1 MPTNLKK
8 IFIFLSC
15 IVFFYNHSSAQTIFE
30 NNRSEVYPFL
40 NRMAQKG
47 LVQFDDIIQPVTR
60 THINQALVDLQNKK
74 IQLSITEQKELSFYL
89 EEFAIIVDTNSKLDL
104 FKNDYNKRWRSFR
117 LQSKE
122 FVVNG
127 DPIIGIATFS
137 NDGKTV
143 QQLSNGMEMWGTM
156 GELKKWSYQLFYRD
170 YTEKG
175 NGIQNTNIAS
185 PETGKILIGASANN
199 QINYSEVRANLS
211 YSWKNGSISFGK
223 DNMNW
228 GYGEN
233 GKLVLS
239 NKTPSYPYIRFDYT
253 PVKWM
258 SFNYMHAWLNSNL
271 IDSNLSYNTFTGGVS
286 GDTRILYTQK
296 YLVTHSL
303 IFKPIKGLN
312 IALGESIIYSD
323 KLDPG
328 FFIPINLFKFYD
340 NNRSNYS
347 INAGSNGQ
355 YFLQISSRNQ
365 IKNTHL
371 YASTF
376 IDEIRVVEIF
386 NKSKSRN
393 QLGYTIGGSV
403 TDIMVPYL
411 TLGAEYTRINP
422 FVYSNLIPAQAYTS
436 YNYSLGDWVGNNFD
450 RKIIFLKYTPLP
462 KLKLIARYQDI
473 RKGAAGT
480 IVQQYLAEPQ
490 PAFLFDL
497 QNKRKDIYLQAT
509 YEWIHNLYLR
519 SSAQWLSE
527 TNANGLKINSS
538 MYSLGISFGLP

>member
-8 IFIFLSC
+8 LFIFLSC
-15 IVFFYNHSSAQTIFE
+15 IIFFYNNSSAQTIFE
-30 NNRSEVYPFL
+30 NNRSELYPFL

-60 THINQALVDLQNKK
+60 THINQALINLQNKK
-74 IQLSITEQKELSFYL
+74 SQLSITEQKELAFYL
-89 EEFAIIVDTNSKLDL
+89 EEFAIIGDTSTKLDL

-127 DPIIGIATFS
+127 DPIMGISTFS
-137 NDGKTV
+137 NDRKTV
-143 QQLSNGMEMWGTM
+143 QQLSNGMEMWGTV
-156 GELKKWSYQLFYRD
+156 GVKKKWGYQLYYRD

-175 NGIQNTNIAS
+175 KGIQNINIPS
-185 PETGKILIGASANN
+185 PETGKILIGANANN
-199 QINYSEVRANLS
+199 QINYSEIRANLS

-239 NKTPSYPYIRFDYT
+239 NKTPSYPYIRFDYA

-258 SFNYMHAWLNSNL
+258 SFNYMHAWLNSN
-271 IDSNLSYNTFTGGVS
+271 IVDSNLSYNTYTGGVS
-286 GDTRILYTQK
+286 GDTRVLYTQK

-328 FFIPINLFKFYD
+328 FLMPVNLFKFYD

-376 IDEIRVVEIF
+376 IDEIRVGEIF

-403 TDIMVPYL
+403 TDVMVPYL

-422 FVYSNLIPAQAYTS
+422 FVYSNLIPAQTYTS
-436 YNYSLGDWVGNNFD
+436 YNYSLGDWMGNNFD

-497 QNKRKDIYLQAT
+497 QNKRKDFYIQAT
-509 YEWIHNLYLR
+509 YEWIHNLYVR

-527 TNANGLKINSS
+527 TNANGLRINST
-538 MYSLGISFGLP
+538 MYSLGVSFGLP